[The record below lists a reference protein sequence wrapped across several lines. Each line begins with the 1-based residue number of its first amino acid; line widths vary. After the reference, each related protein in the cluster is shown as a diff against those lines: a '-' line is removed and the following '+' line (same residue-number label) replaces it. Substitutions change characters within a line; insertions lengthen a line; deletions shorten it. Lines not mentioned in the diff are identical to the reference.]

1 MFKKR
6 FNREAS
12 LEQDEVIL
20 DEVQEAPEEVVKADQ
35 TFAERE
41 QALTGE
47 PTKEEVAF
55 AKQLTGYPQH
65 FDQASVDLVAACVA
79 KGLAAD
85 FGADGYA
92 RGSKWYLH
100 CKRP

>member
-20 DEVQEAPEEVVKADQ
+20 DEVQEAPEDVIQVNQEV
-35 TFAERE
+35 T
-41 QALTGE
+41 TTE

-55 AKQLTGYPQH
+55 AKQLTGSPQH
-65 FDQASVDLVAACVA
+65 FDQSSVALIAACVA

-85 FGADGYA
+85 FGAEGYA
-92 RGSKWYLH
+92 RGFKWHLH
-100 CKRP
+100 CKRS

>member
-1 MFKKR
+1 MSKKR

-20 DEVQEAPEEVVKADQ
+20 DEVQEAPEEVVQVDQ
-35 TFAERE
+35 AFTERE
-41 QALTGE
+41 QAPTGE

-55 AKQLTGYPQH
+55 AKQLTGSPQH
-65 FDQASVDLVAACVA
+65 FDQASVALIAACVA

-85 FGADGYA
+85 FGAEGYA
-92 RGSKWYLH
+92 RGFKWHLH
-100 CKRP
+100 CKRS